1 MNEQGHKLYAAPD
14 DEYTGPKRALI
25 LAGGGMRVAYQAGVI
40 RALIESGLRFVHADG
55 TSGGTINL
63 AMLFS
68 GLSPTEMCDRW
79 RTLKVHDFVH
89 FMPFEAYL
97 KVYDM
102 LAMGTADGI
111 RNSVFPH
118 LGIDVSSINA
128 AQGMLGT
135 FNVCNYTRKTNEVI
149 THDTIDL
156 DLLIAGISLP
166 IFMPP
171 VPKNGNLYV
180 DSVWIKD
187 ANLTEAVKRGAEELW
202 VVWCIGNTGGY
213 KTGAFNQYVHM
224 IELSANGKL
233 FEEFEYINE
242 LNSRIIRGEEAYG
255 QTQPIKL
262 HLIKPFYPL
271 PLDPDLY
278 LGHIDT
284 ATLID
289 MGYADAMRY
298 LVGMHNEGL
307 SFSPEVTKM
316 QDDKAGIAFHE
327 TMAGP
332 FALGETDPHVGAEKG
347 KAAGTTLRITCAIN
361 IHDLDRF
368 IADPNHYGDIIG
380 QVSFTPFEE
389 NMPAKSGVFNLFSPT
404 DDPKRKLMVYELAFA
419 HAGQDYYLAGR
430 KEVRNDPIYDL
441 WRDTTTL
448 YTTLHQGTDRSGP
461 IVGAGILTIDMGSFT
476 KMVSSMQVTNAHSIT
491 DKAGTLFHFGR
502 FFLGELWDTY
512 GPGAKSQ

>member
-1 MNEQGHKLYAAPD
+1 MNERGHKLYGAPD

-202 VVWCIGNTGGY
+202 VVWCIGNTGEY

-242 LNSRIIRGEEAYG
+242 MNSRIIRGEEAYG

-298 LVGMHNEGL
+298 LIGMHDEGL

-368 IADPNHYGDIIG
+368 IADPNHYGDITG

-448 YTTLHQGTDRSGP
+448 YTTLHQGADRSGP
-461 IVGAGILTIDMGSFT
+461 IVGAGIVTIDMGAFT

-491 DKAGTLFHFGR
+491 DEAGTLVHFGR

-512 GPGAKSQ
+512 GPGPKSQ